1 MNAVRAPWSSAS
13 FLVYLGGLTV
23 FASGL
28 VLIAIESGEHGNG
41 GFVLWSAIVL
51 TAFLVCAE
59 GLRRTGH
66 AVGAGLFAFN
76 SVWASVVFVAAIEN
90 WLDWLPDNRD
100 GVFQGFDLSLLLL
113 ELLLFAASLVALRL
127 FRFPLLAG
135 LAAAS
140 GWFLV
145 TDLISGGGD
154 WTAVVTILVGL
165 VLLAVGVTVDGG
177 PSRPYGFWVHVV
189 AGLTIGGGV
198 LWFFHSGDFRWILIA
213 IAALAYVALGDRL
226 MRSSW
231 VVLGAWGLLQV
242 ATHFSDKWSGLSGGE
257 FFPLSLFLFPLFGL
271 GYGDPLEGGGNH
283 VWVPPVTYAILGF
296 VFVGIGLFIARRRRD
311 AIPAAELL

>member
-1 MNAVRAPWSSAS
+1 MNVARAPWSSAS

-28 VLIAIESGEHGNG
+28 ALLAIESSERGDG
-41 GFVLWSAIVL
+41 GFVLWVAIVL
-51 TAFLVCAE
+51 AVFLACAE

-66 AVGAGLFAFN
+66 AVAAGLFAFN
-76 SVWASVVFVAAIEN
+76 SVWASVVLVGALEN
-90 WLDWLPDNRD
+90 WFGWLANSDSPF
-100 GVFQGFDLSLLLL
+100 GGFHLSLLLL
-113 ELLLFAASLVALRL
+113 ELVLLVGAVFALRVY
-127 FRFPLLAG
+127 RFPLLAG
-135 LAAAS
+135 LAAGA
-140 GWFLV
+140 GWFFV
-145 TDLISGGGD
+145 TDLISNGGD

-165 VLLAVGVTVDGG
+165 VLLAVGVAVDGG

-189 AGLTIGGGV
+189 AGLTIGGGL

-231 VVLGAWGLLQV
+231 VVFGAWGLLQV
-242 ATHFSDKWSGLSGGE
+242 ATHFSDKWSGISGGE
-257 FFPLSLFLFPLFGL
+257 FFPLSLFLFPLFGF
-271 GYGDPLEGGGNH
+271 GFGDGSGGGGNH
-283 VWVPPVTYAILGF
+283 IWVAPVTYAILGF
-296 VFVGIGLFIARRRRD
+296 VFVAIGLFIARRHRD